1 MRVED
6 AIMRAKPLLVAA
18 LASAIVV
25 HGVPASAAF
34 HFMTIDEV
42 YFGAEGCEDAQY
54 VVLRMLAGGQT
65 AVGGKQVS
73 VQNGDGSAAGNFG
86 TFARNVSN
94 GSSGASILIATA
106 AAAALFGITPD
117 TVADGELVFPDGRI
131 CFAGSVDCIAY
142 GNYTGA
148 NQGGGTPATAP
159 VRGQALARMSSSGS
173 DAADFALAAPNPR
186 NNAGESGTLGT
197 CPGGEV
203 TPTPTATPPAGPTA
217 TTGPPPP
224 CTGDCND
231 DDMVGVN
238 ELITGVNIALGN
250 LEVSAC
256 PDFDRAA
263 DGRVDI
269 PDLIA
274 AVSAALNGCSG

>member
-1 MRVED
+1 M
-6 AIMRAKPLLVAA
+6 IMRAKPLLIVA
-18 LASAIVV
+18 LASAIVLPGGPV
-25 HGVPASAAF
+25 SAAF

-65 AVGGKQVS
+65 AVGGKQIS
-73 VQNGDGSAAGNFG
+73 MQNGDGSPAGNFG

-106 AAAALFGITPD
+106 AGAALFGITPD
-117 TVADGELVFPDGRI
+117 TVADGQLVFPGGRI

-142 GNYTGA
+142 GNYTGT
-148 NQGGGTPATAP
+148 NPGGGTPATAP
-159 VRGQALARMSSSGS
+159 VRGQALARMSSSGN
-173 DAADFALAAPNPR
+173 DAADFVLAAPNPR
-186 NNAGESGTLGT
+186 NNAGDSGTLGT

-203 TPTPTATPPAGPTA
+203 TPTPTATPAGPTP

-238 ELITGVNIALGN
+238 ELITGVNIVLGN
-250 LEVSAC
+250 LPVSTC
-256 PDFDRAA
+256 PDFDR
-263 DGRVDI
+263 DGGGTVGI

-274 AVSAALNGCSG
+274 AVSSLLNGCAG